1 MASVLPN
8 FQDSLERARAA
19 QSRAGEAF
27 TLCLVCGFTPMALRV
42 QLVAAVAD
50 RLPSRRIEC
59 ATTTIDE
66 LLEGRIPPAH
76 GVAVVCEWSDLDPR
90 LGVRRAGGWG
100 GDAAVDA
107 VATAELRL
115 GLLVDRVLAAAQQ
128 SRVAL
133 ALPTLELPP
142 VFATPAPAAD
152 PLALRLRAAVATS
165 AARCAA
171 APRVAVLERD
181 ALELASPLGARRDVA
196 RELAY
201 DIPYTPEHS
210 AQLATALAR
219 LTVPALPL
227 KGVITDL
234 DDTLWRGL
242 AGEVGPDGVSWD
254 LDHASQPHALYQ
266 QLLASLAANGTL
278 VAAASKNDPEV
289 VAAVLERRDLRLDAR
304 ALFPVEVGWHE
315 KSAMID
321 RILAAWNVS
330 ADAVAFVDD
339 SPFELEQVRS
349 RHPSLVC
356 LRFPHDPRAVLE
368 LCRELRDRCGR
379 AAPSAEDRL
388 RRDGLAAQARAE
400 AERVASGTS
409 MEDFLAGLRARTT
422 IAFGCPEHATRA
434 WELVNK
440 TNQFNINGQRIDEI
454 AWQRQLEKP
463 GTVLV
468 TVDYEDRSGPLGV
481 IGAMVAAPREEA
493 VEVSAWVL
501 SCRAF
506 SRRVEYRMLR
516 ALFDRFRTRT
526 VSVVYTPTERNARV
540 REFLAGFADVGE
552 SDAVRVPRER
562 FDAACPHLYDEVVTH
577 E

>member
-1 MASVLPN
+1 MAAVQPN

-27 TLCLVCGFTPMALRV
+27 TLCLACGFTPLALRV
-42 QLVAAVAD
+42 QLVAAVAEL
-50 RLPSRRIEC
+50 LPTRRIEC
-59 ATTTIDE
+59 VTSTIDE
-66 LLEGRIPPAH
+66 LLEGRLPPAH
-76 GVAVVCEWSDLDPR
+76 GVAVTCEWSDLDPR

-100 GDAAVDA
+100 GDAAADA
-107 VATAELRL
+107 IATAEQRL
-115 GLLVDRVLAAAQQ
+115 ALLVDRVLAAAQQ

-152 PLALRLRAAVATS
+152 PLALRLQAAVAAS

-181 ALELASPLGARRDVA
+181 ALELESPLGARRDVA

-201 DIPYTPEHS
+201 DTPYTPEHS
-210 AQLATALAR
+210 AKLATALAR

-242 AGEVGPDGVSWD
+242 AGEVGPDGVTWD

-278 VAAASKNDPEV
+278 VAVASKNDPEV

-304 ALFPVEVGWHE
+304 TLFPVEVGWGE

-321 RILAAWNVS
+321 RILAAWNVA

-339 SPFELEQVRS
+339 SAFELEQVRS

-356 LRFPHDPRAVLE
+356 LRFPHDPKAVLE

-422 IAFGCPEHATRA
+422 IAFDRPEHATRA
-434 WELVNK
+434 LELVNK

-454 AWQRQLEKP
+454 AWQRQLERP

-481 IGAMVAAPREEA
+481 IGAMIAAPRAEA

-516 ALFDRFRTRT
+516 AMFDHFRTPA
-526 VSVVYTPTERNARV
+526 VSVVYTPTARNARV
-540 REFLAGFADVGE
+540 REFLGAFADVGE
-552 SDAVRVPRER
+552 STTVRVPRER

>member
-1 MASVLPN
+1 MGAAVPN
-8 FQDSLERARAA
+8 FQDALQRARAA
-19 QSRAGEAF
+19 QSRPGEAF

-42 QLVAAVAD
+42 QLAAAVGD

-59 ATTTIDE
+59 ATSTIDE
-66 LLEGRIPPAH
+66 LLERGLPPAH

-100 GDAAVDA
+100 GDAAADA
-107 VATAELRL
+107 VATAETRL
-115 GLLVDRVLAAAQQ
+115 ALLVDRVLAAAQQ

-142 VFATPAPAAD
+142 VFATPLPAAD
-152 PLALRLRAAVATS
+152 PLALRLRSAVAAS

-171 APRVAVLERD
+171 SPRVAVLDCD
-181 ALELASPLGARRDVA
+181 ALELESPLGARRDVA

-201 DIPYTPEHS
+201 DMPYAPEHS
-210 AQLATALAR
+210 ARLATALAR
-219 LTVPALPL
+219 LTAPALPL

-242 AGEVGPDGVSWD
+242 AGEVGPDGVTWD

-304 ALFPVEVGWHE
+304 ALFPVEVGWGE

-339 SPFELEQVRS
+339 SAFELEQVRS

-356 LRFPHDPRAVLE
+356 LRFPDEPKAVLE

-379 AAPSAEDRL
+379 AAASAEDRL

-422 IAFGCPEHATRA
+422 IAFGRPEHTTRA

-454 AWQRQLEKP
+454 AWQRKLEKP

-481 IGAMVAAPREEA
+481 IGAMVAAPRNEA

-516 ALFDRFRTRT
+516 ALFDRFRART
-526 VSVVYTPTERNARV
+526 VSVVYTPTARNARV
-540 REFLAGFADVGE
+540 REFLAAFADVGE
-552 SDAVRVPRER
+552 RDTVHVPRER
-562 FDAACPHLYDEVVTH
+562 FDAACPRLYDEVVTH

>member
-1 MASVLPN
+1 MGAALPK

-59 ATTTIDE
+59 ATATIDE
-66 LLEGRIPPAH
+66 LLEGRAPPAH

-107 VATAELRL
+107 VATAETRL
-115 GLLVDRVLAAAQQ
+115 ALLVDRLLAAAQQ

-142 VFATPAPAAD
+142 VFAMPAPAAD
-152 PLALRLRAAVATS
+152 PLALRLRAAVAAS

-171 APRVAVLERD
+171 APRVVVLERD
-181 ALELASPLGARRDVA
+181 ALELESPLGTRRDVA

-201 DIPYTPEHS
+201 DMPYTPEHS
-210 AQLATALAR
+210 AKLATALAR

-242 AGEVGPDGVSWD
+242 AGEVGPDGVTWD

-278 VAAASKNDPEV
+278 VAVASKNDPEV

-304 ALFPVEVGWHE
+304 TLFPVEVGWHE

-339 SPFELEQVRS
+339 SAFELEQVRS
-349 RHPSLVC
+349 KHPSLVC
-356 LRFPHDPRAVLE
+356 LRFPDDPRAVLE

-422 IAFGCPEHATRA
+422 IAFGRPEHTTRA

-481 IGAMVAAPREEA
+481 IGAIVAAPRDEA

-516 ALFDRFRTRT
+516 ALFDHFHTRT
-526 VSVVYTPTERNARV
+526 VSVVYTPTARNARV
-540 REFLAGFADVGE
+540 REFLAAFADVGE
-552 SDAVRVPRER
+552 RDTVRVPRER
-562 FDAACPHLYDEVVTH
+562 FDAACPQLYDEVVTH

>member
-1 MASVLPN
+1 MTAAPMN
-8 FQDSLERARAA
+8 FQSSLERARAA
-19 QSRAGEAF
+19 QSRDGEVF
-27 TLCLVCGFTPMALRV
+27 NLCLVCGFTPMALRV

-59 ATTTIDE
+59 ATSTIDE
-66 LLEGRIPPAH
+66 LLEGRVPPAH
-76 GVAVVCEWSDLDPR
+76 GVAVACEWSDLDPR

-100 GDAAVDA
+100 GDAAADA
-107 VATAELRL
+107 VATAEARL
-115 GLLVDRVLAAAQQ
+115 ALLVDCVVAAAQR

-152 PLALRLRAAVATS
+152 PLALRLRAAVAAG

-181 ALELASPLGARRDVA
+181 ALELESPLGARRDVA

-210 AQLATALAR
+210 ATLAEALAR
-219 LTVPALPL
+219 LTVPAMPL

-242 AGEVGPDGVSWD
+242 AGEVGADGVSWD

-278 VAAASKNDPEV
+278 VATASKNDPEV

-304 ALFPVEVGWHE
+304 ALFPIEVGWHE

-339 SPFELEQVRS
+339 SAFELEQVRS

-356 LRFPHDPRAVLE
+356 LRFPQDPSDVLE
-368 LCRELRDRCGR
+368 LCRELRDLCGR

-422 IAFGCPEHATRA
+422 IAFGQPEHTTRA

-516 ALFDRFRTRT
+516 ALFDRFRART
-526 VSVVYTPTERNARV
+526 VSVIYTPTARNARV
-540 REFLAGFADVGE
+540 REFLGAFADVGE
-552 SDAVRVPRER
+552 NDTVRVPRER

>member
-1 MASVLPN
+1 MAAPVPS
-8 FQDSLERARAA
+8 FQGTLQRARAA
-19 QSRAGEAF
+19 QSRDGEAF
-27 TLCLVCGFTPMALRV
+27 TLCLVCGFTPLALRT

-50 RLPSRRIEC
+50 CLPSRRIEC
-59 ATTTIDE
+59 ATSSVDD
-66 LLEGRIPPAH
+66 LLEGRVSPPH

-100 GDAAVDA
+100 GEAAADA
-107 VATAELRL
+107 VATAETRL
-115 GLLVDRVLAAAQQ
+115 ALLATQVVAVAQH

-142 VFATPAPAAD
+142 VFATPRPAAD
-152 PLALRLRAAVATS
+152 PLALRLRAAVAAT
-165 AARCAA
+165 AARCALV
-171 APRVAVLERD
+171 PRVAVLERD
-181 ALELASPLGARRDVA
+181 AFELESPFGARRDVA

-210 AQLATALAR
+210 AKLAAALAR
-219 LTVPALPL
+219 LVAPALPL

-234 DDTLWRGL
+234 DDVLWRGL
-242 AGEVGPDGVSWD
+242 AGEVGPDGVSFD
-254 LDHASQPHALYQ
+254 LDHGSQPHALYQ
-266 QLLASLAANGTL
+266 QLLGSLAANGTL

-289 VAAVLERRDLRLDAR
+289 VAAVLARHDLRLDAR
-304 ALFPVEVGWHE
+304 ALYPVEVGWHE

-339 SPFELEQVRS
+339 SAFELEQVRS
-349 RHPSLVC
+349 RHPALVC
-356 LRFPHDPRAVLE
+356 LRFPEEPQAVLE

-379 AAPSAEDRL
+379 AGVSAEDRL
-388 RRDGLAAQARAE
+388 RRDGLVANARAE

-422 IAFGCPEHATRA
+422 IAFGCAEHAGRA

-454 AWQRQLEKP
+454 AWQRQLERP
-463 GTVLV
+463 ETVLV

-481 IGAMVAAPREEA
+481 IGAIVAAPRDEA
-493 VEVSAWVL
+493 VEVSSWVL

-506 SRRVEYRMLR
+506 SRRVEHRMLR
-516 ALFDRFRTRT
+516 ALFDRFGART
-526 VSVVYTPTERNARV
+526 VSVVYTPTARNGRV
-540 REFLAGFADVGE
+540 REFLGAFADVGE
-552 SDAVRVPRER
+552 NETVRVPRER
-562 FDAACPHLYDEVVTH
+562 FDAACPHLYDEVMY